1 MMKKIN
7 YIIGMIVI
15 GIFLSCENEAI
26 PYYNSENDAVRFSNK
41 NNDGYGGN
49 GIVYQSYSFVSN
61 PLDEYVIY
69 DIPVILIG
77 NTSDK
82 DRTVNYTIDTEKST
96 ATEGS
101 YELMEGIIPANHNE
115 GYIRIKLYNVTG
127 DKTYE
132 LRISIQSSDEL
143 EKGPSLYLNAAL
155 SWSNSIP
162 TPPNTYTRITYNMLI
177 QSPLSFSSSSISYYS
192 PNALKTIIAAF
203 NWNDWDNPDAHPEYP
218 AAYKR
223 YFTQANYKYLPHY
236 ILLNVEQ
243 SYSSFATQLGKYI
256 EEYNSTHD
264 TPLLHDAGTLLGQPI
279 EARKY

>member
-1 MMKKIN
+1 
-7 YIIGMIVI
+7 MIVI

-41 NNDGYGGN
+41 NSDGYGGN

-177 QSPLSFSSSSISYYS
+177 QSPLSRS
-192 PNALKTIIAAF
+192 L
-203 NWNDWDNPDAHPEYP
+203 
-218 AAYKR
+218 R
-223 YFTQANYKYLPHY
+223 
-236 ILLNVEQ
+236 
-243 SYSSFATQLGKYI
+243 
-256 EEYNSTHD
+256 
-264 TPLLHDAGTLLGQPI
+264 
-279 EARKY
+279 